1 MIRQSNFETS
11 DGQILCI
18 FISDWWRYLI
28 RGGDELSKND
38 CVAEGDESYGGCVW
52 QSESCL
58 LLNCRRFR
66 RKYAGLLYLFLL
78 ILLKGLAGIR
88 IMFMTVARGSATE
101 LETQLMICE
110 MLNYLDSNDVVPLL
124 KMLDEIRR
132 MLSALIKN
140 GRAD

>member
-1 MIRQSNFETS
+1 M
-11 DGQILCI
+11 
-18 FISDWWRYLI
+18 
-28 RGGDELSKND
+28 
-38 CVAEGDESYGGCVW
+38 AEGDESYGGCVW

-58 LLNCRRFR
+58 LLSLCAFGANTPVGCIYFSNIAEG
-66 RKYAGLLYLFLL
+66 AGRNTDNDL
-78 ILLKGLAGIR
+78 R
-88 IMFMTVARGSATE
+88 HFMTVARGSATE

-110 MLNYLDSNDVVPLL
+110 MLNYLDSNDVAPLL